1 MLKPKLIDTV
11 HICSTLHDVDY
22 MNQSF
27 KNILNNI
34 FSKKAPDVNHM
45 CIDQPLLPASVTVKG
60 PLNVQ
65 QYYDLSGKK
74 KKKRKKDA
82 LCFLYMLL

>member
-1 MLKPKLIDTV
+1 
-11 HICSTLHDVDY
+11 

-34 FSKKAPDVNHM
+34 FTKKVPDVNHM

-74 KKKRKKDA
+74 KKEKRKKDA